1 MITHLQNSVLTLLF
15 LLSIGSINAQTTFI
29 VDGLSYTVTEDTNVS
44 VSKDATNLPTG
55 PLTIPAT
62 VTNSGIEY
70 TVNAIKDSGF
80 DDCTGLTSVSVP
92 ETVTSIGEYAFYG
105 CTNLMSISIPET
117 VTSIAEHA
125 FNYCTN
131 LTSIDIPK
139 SLTSIEYNVF
149 SYCTSL
155 TSIDIP
161 NSVKFIAQTAFYGC
175 SDVTS
180 INIPE
185 SVTSIGDAA
194 FNFSTSL
201 ETVTVAWTSSIP
213 SINISVFGGSGGY
226 DTINLIVP
234 VGTVDTYNA
243 APVWSEFN
251 ITGTLYTNKNDLNT
265 SFSVYPN
272 PASSFIAVT
281 GLKQETAYEVIN
293 VLGAK
298 VLEGTLSMTTKIEIE
313 TLTKG
318 IYFLKLDS
326 GTLLKF
332 LKK

>member
-1 MITHLQNSVLTLLF
+1 
-15 LLSIGSINAQTTFI
+15 
-29 VDGLSYTVTEDTNVS
+29 
-44 VSKDATNLPTG
+44 
-55 PLTIPAT
+55 
-62 VTNSGIEY
+62 
-70 TVNAIKDSGF
+70 
-80 DDCTGLTSVSVP
+80 
-92 ETVTSIGEYAFYG
+92 
-105 CTNLMSISIPET
+105 
-117 VTSIAEHA
+117 
-125 FNYCTN
+125 
-131 LTSIDIPK
+131 
-139 SLTSIEYNVF
+139 
-149 SYCTSL
+149 
-155 TSIDIP
+155 
-161 NSVKFIAQTAFYGC
+161 
-175 SDVTS
+175 
-180 INIPE
+180 
-185 SVTSIGDAA
+185 
-194 FNFSTSL
+194 L

-213 SINISVFGGSGGY
+213 SINVSVFGASGGY

-243 APVWSEFN
+243 APVWSGFN

-298 VLEGTLSMTTKIEIE
+298 VLEGALSMTTKIEIE

>member
-1 MITHLQNSVLTLLF
+1 M
-15 LLSIGSINAQTTFI
+15 
-29 VDGLSYTVTEDTNVS
+29 
-44 VSKDATNLPTG
+44 
-55 PLTIPAT
+55 
-62 VTNSGIEY
+62 
-70 TVNAIKDSGF
+70 
-80 DDCTGLTSVSVP
+80 
-92 ETVTSIGEYAFYG
+92 
-105 CTNLMSISIPET
+105 
-117 VTSIAEHA
+117 
-125 FNYCTN
+125 
-131 LTSIDIPK
+131 
-139 SLTSIEYNVF
+139 
-149 SYCTSL
+149 
-155 TSIDIP
+155 
-161 NSVKFIAQTAFYGC
+161 
-175 SDVTS
+175 
-180 INIPE
+180 
-185 SVTSIGDAA
+185 
-194 FNFSTSL
+194 
-201 ETVTVAWTSSIP
+201 AWTSSIP
-213 SINISVFGGSGGY
+213 PINISVFGGSGGY